1 MAWNEPGGNNKD
13 PWSGRRRNDGPP
25 DLDEVFKDLQLR
37 LRRLFGGSGS
47 GPGLGGGN
55 RAGIGLILGALLAA
69 WFISGIYIV
78 DEDERGVVLQFG
90 KYVTT
95 TLPGP
100 HWYPRFVQKV
110 EIVAVTAIRN
120 TNGSAHAL
128 TGDEN
133 IVNVDYTIQY
143 NVKSAPEYLFNLDDP
158 DLTLSQ
164 ASESAFRDVI
174 GNSTLDYVIQE
185 GRNEVPIKA
194 KELLQETLDLY
205 GSGLNIINV
214 NLLRAQPPQEV
225 QEAIDDATKAGE
237 DKERF
242 IKEAEAYRNEIIP
255 VARGNAR
262 SMLEEAEAYKFA
274 TIAAAEGEADRF
286 LKILAEYEKAPRV
299 TRERLYLETLETILA
314 ENNKVLVD
322 VDGGNNMIYLPL
334 DKLREQGGGRV
345 FVEPVDPGAPANS
358 SRGSAG
364 TRDDYRSRE
373 KR

>member
-25 DLDEVFKDLQLR
+25 DLDEIFKDLQLR
-37 LRRLFGGSGS
+37 LRRLFGGGSAPGS
-47 GPGLGGGN
+47 GGN
-55 RAGIGLILGALLAA
+55 GMGVSLILSTLLAV

-90 KYVTT
+90 KYETT

-100 HWYPRFVQKV
+100 HWHPRFIQKV
-110 EIVAVTAIRN
+110 EIVSVTSIRN
-120 TNGSAHAL
+120 TTVSAHAL

-143 NVKSAPEYLFNLDDP
+143 NIKSAPDYLFNLDDP

-164 ASESAFRDVI
+164 ASESAFRDVM

-185 GRNEVPIKA
+185 GRNEVSIKA
-194 KELLQETLDLY
+194 KELLQEALDLY
-205 GSGLNIINV
+205 GSGLNVINV
-214 NLLRAQPPQEV
+214 NLSKSQPPQEV
-225 QEAIDDATKAGE
+225 QEAVDDVTKAGE

-274 TIAAAEGEADRF
+274 TIAAAQGETDRF

-299 TRERLYLETLETILA
+299 TRERLYLETLEAILS
-314 ENNKVLVD
+314 ENNKVVVD

-334 DKLREQGGGRV
+334 DKLREQGGRV
-345 FVEPVDPGAPANS
+345 FVEPVDPGTPAPNS
-358 SRGSAG
+358 GRGAG
-364 TRDDYRSRE
+364 GSRDDYRSRE
-373 KR
+373 R

>member
-13 PWSGRRRNDGPP
+13 PWGGRRRSDGPP
-25 DLDEVFKDLQLR
+25 DLDEVFKDLQLK
-37 LRRLFGGSGS
+37 LRRLFGGGS
-47 GPGLGGGN
+47 GPAAGGN
-55 RAGIGLILGALLAA
+55 GAGIGLLLAA
-69 WFISGIYIV
+69 LVLAWTLSGIYKV
-78 DEDERGVVLQFG
+78 NADERGVVLQFG

-100 HWYPRFVQKV
+100 HWYPRFIQEV
-110 EIVAVTAIRN
+110 EIVVVTSSRT
-120 TNGSAHAL
+120 TNVSAHAL

-143 NVKSAPEYLFNLDDP
+143 NVKNASEYLFNVVDP

-185 GRNEVPIKA
+185 GRDEVSIKA
-194 KELLQETLDLY
+194 KELLQEALDLY
-205 GSGLNIINV
+205 GSGLNVLHV
-214 NLLRAQPPQEV
+214 NLSKSQAPQEV
-225 QEAIDDATKAGE
+225 QEAFDDVTKAGE

-262 SMLEEAEAYKFA
+262 SMVEEAEAYKFA
-274 TIAAAEGEADRF
+274 TIAHAEGEADRF

-299 TRERLYLETLETILA
+299 TRERLYLETLESILA
-314 ENNKVLVD
+314 ENDKVMVD
-322 VDGGNNMIYLPL
+322 TGGGNNMIYLPL
-334 DKLREQGGGRV
+334 DKLREQVGGRV
-345 FVEPVDPGAPANS
+345 FVEPIDPGTPGGGRGAT
-358 SRGSAG
+358 GSA
-364 TRDDYRSRE
+364 RDEDYRSRE

>member
-1 MAWNEPGGNNKD
+1 MAWNEPGGSNKD

-25 DLDEVFKDLQLR
+25 DLDEVFKDLQAR
-37 LRRLFGGSGS
+37 LRRLFGAGGAKA
-47 GPGLGGGN
+47 GGGN
-55 RAGIGLILGALLAA
+55 SVGIGLILMALLMA

-78 DEDERGVVLQFG
+78 DEDERGVVLRFG

-95 TLPGP
+95 SLPGP
-100 HWYPRFVQKV
+100 HWYPRFIQSV
-110 EIVAVTAIRN
+110 EIVAVTSVRN

-143 NVKSAPEYLFNLDDP
+143 NVKSAPDYLFNLDDA
-158 DLTLSQ
+158 DLTLGQ

-225 QEAIDDATKAGE
+225 QEAIDDVTKAGE

-262 SMLEEAEAYKFA
+262 SMIEEAEAYKFA

-286 LKILAEYEKAPRV
+286 TKILTEYEKAPRV
-299 TRERLYLETLETILA
+299 TRERLYLETLEAILS
-314 ENNKVLVD
+314 ENTKVMVD
-322 VDGGNNMIYLPL
+322 LNGNNNMIYLPL
-334 DKLREQGGGRV
+334 DKLREQGAGRV
-345 FVEPVDPGAPANS
+345 FVEPVDPNVPATGG
-358 SRGSAG
+358 RGSGG
-364 TRDDYRSRE
+364 TRDEYRSRE